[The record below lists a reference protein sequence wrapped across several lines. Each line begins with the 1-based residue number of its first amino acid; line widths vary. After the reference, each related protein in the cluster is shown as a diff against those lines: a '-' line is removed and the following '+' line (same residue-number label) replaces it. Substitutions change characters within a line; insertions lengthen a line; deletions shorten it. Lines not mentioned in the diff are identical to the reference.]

1 MKTIFIKYSILLLAG
16 FLVSWWLLFHSPFVI
31 PDYIP
36 GTPIKIDGLII
47 ISLLI
52 SILIFGQKEFLK
64 SQPELKIFKLTLLGT
79 LICFSS
85 EIVFQLIRQLTFDG
99 YLPTERIMYFARGVF
114 GVSLFAT
121 ALSFLVAFQL
131 KTKKT
136 NKLVLMI
143 IGFIVLV
150 NLIQYLFAESP

>member
-1 MKTIFIKYSILLLAG
+1 MKVIFTKYSILLLAG
-16 FLVSWWLLFHSPFVI
+16 FLISWWFLFYSPLDI

-36 GTPIKIDGLII
+36 GTPIKIDGLI
-47 ISLLI
+47 LL
-52 SILIFGQKEFLK
+52 SILITILFFSQKEFLK
-64 SQPELKIFKLTLLGT
+64 SQPELTLFKLTLIGT

-85 EIVFQLIRQLTFDG
+85 EIVFQLIRQLTLDG
-99 YLPTERIMYFARGVF
+99 YHPTERIRYFARGVF
-114 GVSLFAT
+114 GVTIFA
-121 ALSFLVAFQL
+121 AVVSFLVAFQL

-150 NLIQYLFAESP
+150 NLIRNFIGDSQ